1 MTGQSGIMTG
11 PCLVLV
17 HGWGFDSGFWS
28 PLCTALKGIETRIA
42 DLGFFGAPRVI
53 DPPTDRPV
61 IAIGHS
67 LGLLW
72 LLKNRPFAWQ
82 GLISISGMPR
92 FLRSDNFPHGV
103 APRFLDRM
111 KSRFNEDP
119 LLTLNEFRS
128 RCGWPQVATESELS
142 ADIAARIDVPRL
154 GEGLDWL
161 SDWDAR
167 GSLENETAPV
177 LALAGDNDAIVPW
190 ALSRSVFG
198 QGDLSELHCAKGG
211 SHVLPYEQP
220 QWCADRI
227 GDFLGKVT

>member
-1 MTGQSGIMTG
+1 MTG

-17 HGWGFDSGFWS
+17 HGWGFDASFWS
-28 PLCTALKGIETRIA
+28 PLCTALKGVETRIA

-53 DPPTDRPV
+53 DPPRDRPV

-82 GLISISGMPR
+82 GLVSISGMPR
-92 FLRSDNFPHGV
+92 FLRSDSFPHGV

-111 KSRFNEDP
+111 KSRFSKDP

-128 RCGWPQVATESELS
+128 RCGWPDDEKAPMNMDTL
-142 ADIAARIDVPRL
+142 RL
-154 GEGLDWL
+154 AEGLEWL
-161 SDWDAR
+161 SDWDVR
-167 GSLENETAPV
+167 QSLENETAPV
-177 LALAGDNDAIVPW
+177 LALAGDDDAIVPW
-190 ALSRSVFG
+190 ALSQSVFG
-198 QGDLSELHCAKGG
+198 QRDLSELHCAKGG
-211 SHVLPYEQP
+211 SHVLPYAQP

-227 GDFLGKVT
+227 DDFLGKVI